1 MCCLYLE
8 EYAPILQHSSAGMLS
23 KKCLKRAGK
32 FRSGSLSFDEWHQKK
47 LCPAEGMQASTF
59 ALPAHPL
66 PQFGNVSCMVAAM
79 PVIHLQHLAQRLP
92 SIL

>member
-1 MCCLYLE
+1 MCR
-8 EYAPILQHSSAGMLS
+8 QHLKEHASIFEDSSAGMLD

-32 FRSGSLSFDEWHQKK
+32 FRSGSLSFDKWHQKK
-47 LCPAEGMQASTF
+47 LCPAEGVQASTF

-66 PQFGNVSCMVAAM
+66 PQFGNVRYMVAAM
-79 PVIHLQHLAQRLP
+79 PVIRLQHLTQRLP